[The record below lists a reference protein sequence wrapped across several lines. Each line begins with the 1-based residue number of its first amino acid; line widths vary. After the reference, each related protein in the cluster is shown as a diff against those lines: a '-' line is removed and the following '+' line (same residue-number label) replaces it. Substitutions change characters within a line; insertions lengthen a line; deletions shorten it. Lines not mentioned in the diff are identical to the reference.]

1 MVFMRPD
8 LWQVV
13 SKECSM
19 NGSIPFT
26 AAGPL
31 LSCLAARKGW
41 QLEAGQFHKHDVG
54 RGGRAAGAPRIGCLV
69 LCVLASDAVLTFG
82 CTCQREE
89 QQ

>member
-19 NGSIPFT
+19 NGSILFA

-31 LSCLAARKGW
+31 LSCLAAQKGSE
-41 QLEAGQFHKHDVG
+41 LLAT
-54 RGGRAAGAPRIGCLV
+54 RGRAVSQA
-69 LCVLASDAVLTFG
+69 
-82 CTCQREE
+82 
-89 QQ
+89 